1 MESPIV
7 NPFEPP
13 EARQQPMSVSTQKL
27 PIYSITV
34 LIIDLVFRGIR
45 LLLVG
50 LTIVGIA
57 ALSSQG
63 QNLSMAYL
71 ELFSGAA
78 MVLFG
83 GVGDVLLLCKVR
95 FGAYLCWAAILA
107 TLANMGVGLMQLP
120 AQLERMEVMPPQGAD
135 VEVLKMVAWISAGAV
150 ILFRL
155 TLVIMYAVAVQMA
168 GRALRK

>member
-13 EARQQPMSVSTQKL
+13 EARQSQVSTSTQKL
-27 PIYSITV
+27 PIYSIAV

-63 QNLSMAYL
+63 QNVSMAYL

-95 FGAYLCWAAILA
+95 FGAYLCWAGILA

-155 TLVIMYAVAVQMA
+155 TLVILYAVAVQMA
-168 GRALRK
+168 SRALRK